1 MGIPGLT
8 SYVNNFS
15 SVKLGKIVGSDLE
28 QLVID
33 GNAFI
38 FYIFRHYREQCPSL
52 FGGQYSELRKAFEEF
67 LSVLKRNNIRP
78 YLVFDGV
85 DFDEAKRKT
94 KEVRKRGT
102 VLDVESIN
110 MGVDCKNRLKP
121 SLTTELLVE
130 TLRAHDVQFLFVDG
144 DADKKVAQ
152 LANYLKCPLLSND
165 SDFYI
170 YQVAGG
176 YIPLDTL
183 EWEDGAISA
192 QVYYAKEF
200 ITRCKFSNPDLLL
213 GIPLLIGN
221 DFYSAHAVILAE
233 VAEFKMSGFGGPK
246 RTRDV
251 VMVLEFLAKFS
262 SLNECVEYLE
272 AKLSRRDPGAI
283 DSLKKGLEL
292 MKRVYNAIPEYDRD
306 FIEELESHTD
316 MKTYDNST
324 VDPLLLALY
333 RHGKIGLNEMESL
346 CCRWIDLPQSPE
358 DVHQPTSQ
366 LASRRIRVTIYAIIH
381 CHLESL
387 DLTENIR
394 CFPPNYKDFQNK
406 VIRIIPREVIPS
418 LTFCKTFKDVCD
430 LSVEK
435 RRDILFQAVDC
446 GPLTAKVNELPG
458 YLQFAALVTRYWFTV
473 CQPDAYELRS
483 LLVSFLLLQK
493 GYSSASINQHGL
505 FRLHVLHSLAQWQE
519 IFICLIHLNNIL
531 YEPLSSPPCISR
543 LYDGKLIFALLK
555 QLHDGKSTILA
566 DCPLSPDDNDK
577 LCKMS
582 IIVTGEPYT
591 VGKQIAPRRRIKK
604 KECSVTV
611 VAKPRG
617 KASPISAANQLSF
630 NVSVRNKFALLSL
643 DESSD
648 DGDCS
653 LSETSD

>member
-1 MGIPGLT
+1 M
-8 SYVNNFS
+8 
-15 SVKLGKIVGSDLE
+15 
-28 QLVID
+28 
-33 GNAFI
+33 
-38 FYIFRHYREQCPSL
+38 
-52 FGGQYSELRKAFEEF
+52 
-67 LSVLKRNNIRP
+67 
-78 YLVFDGV
+78 
-85 DFDEAKRKT
+85 
-94 KEVRKRGT
+94 
-102 VLDVESIN
+102 
-110 MGVDCKNRLKP
+110 
-121 SLTTELLVE
+121 
-130 TLRAHDVQFLFVDG
+130 
-144 DADKKVAQ
+144 AQ
-152 LANYLKCPLLSND
+152 LANYLKCPLLSQD

-221 DFYSAHAVILAE
+221 DFYSAVIQRSLGE
-233 VAEFKMSGFGGPK
+233 VAEFKMSGLGGPK

-292 MKRVYNAIPEYDRD
+292 MKRVYNAIPECDRD

-324 VDPLLLALY
+324 VDPLLLTLY
-333 RHGKIGLNEMESL
+333 RHGKIGLNEMESI

-394 CFPPNYKDFQNK
+394 CFPNYKDFKNE

-418 LTFCKTFKDVCD
+418 LTPFCKTFKDVCD

-446 GPLTAKVNELPG
+446 SSLTAKVYELPG
-458 YLQFAALVTRYWFTV
+458 YLQFAALVTRYWFTF

-493 GYSSASINQHGL
+493 GYSSASINQRRL
-505 FRLHVLHSLAQWQE
+505 FRLRVLHSLAQWQQ
-519 IFICLIHLNNIL
+519 IFKCLLHLNNLL

-543 LYDGKLIFALLK
+543 LYDGKLIFTLLK
-555 QLHDGKSTILA
+555 QLHDGKSTILG

-591 VGKQIAPRRRIKK
+591 VGKHIAPRRRIKK
-604 KECSVTV
+604 KERSVTV
-611 VAKPRG
+611 VAKPDDNNKLCKMSIIVTGEPYTVG
-617 KASPISAANQLSF
+617 KHIAPRRRIKKKKERSVTVVAKPKGKTSLTSAKQLSF
-630 NVSVRNKFALLSL
+630 GVSVSNKFALLSL

-648 DGDCS
+648 DGGCS